1 MPIAYIALGSNLVF
15 AGCDPSGTIQ
25 AAIEALESLGDL
37 VAQSS
42 FYETAPVGFRDQP
55 AFVNAVV
62 SLETGLSAELLLGQ
76 LLDLERRF
84 GRDRLT
90 AIPNGPRTL
99 DLDLL
104 MLDQQV
110 LASDRLTLPH
120 PRLAERRFVL
130 QPLAEIAPG
139 LRHPVLQDTMRQ
151 LLQRLP
157 DSGSN
162 CSDGVKLL
170 P

>member
-1 MPIAYIALGSNLVF
+1 MPIAYIALGSNLAF
-15 AGCDPSGTIQ
+15 AGRDPSGTIQ

-84 GRDRLT
+84 GRDRSA
-90 AIPNGPRTL
+90 AILNGPRTL

-139 LRHPVLQDTMRQ
+139 VRHPILQDTMQQ